1 MRNDLIIYFERDMDY
16 FIFLRENPSWHKILS
31 RNIYEFNNF
40 LEDYKV
46 KRRKRFIDKVE
57 DLSLMISLAKE
68 LM

>member
-1 MRNDLIIYFERDMDY
+1 MRNDLIIYLERDMDY

-40 LEDYKV
+40 LEYYKV

>member
-1 MRNDLIIYFERDMDY
+1 MRNDLIIYLEREMDY

>member
-1 MRNDLIIYFERDMDY
+1 MRNDLIIYLERDMDY

-46 KRRKRFIDKVE
+46 KSRKRFIDKVE